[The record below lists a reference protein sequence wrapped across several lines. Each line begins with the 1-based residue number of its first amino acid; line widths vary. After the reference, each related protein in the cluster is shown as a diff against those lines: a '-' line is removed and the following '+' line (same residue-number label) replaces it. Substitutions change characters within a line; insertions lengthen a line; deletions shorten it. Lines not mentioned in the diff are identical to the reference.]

1 MKKLND
7 VAKWV
12 VVAFAVGAVIYNT
25 AVIHNEVKHNT
36 EAIQKLE
43 QKIEHLYNYLMGQK

>member
-7 VAKWV
+7 VAKWA
-12 VVAFAVGAVIYNT
+12 VVALAIGAVIYNT

-36 EAIQKLE
+36 EAIQELRQDIKDMR
-43 QKIEHLYNYLMGQK
+43 IYLMGQK